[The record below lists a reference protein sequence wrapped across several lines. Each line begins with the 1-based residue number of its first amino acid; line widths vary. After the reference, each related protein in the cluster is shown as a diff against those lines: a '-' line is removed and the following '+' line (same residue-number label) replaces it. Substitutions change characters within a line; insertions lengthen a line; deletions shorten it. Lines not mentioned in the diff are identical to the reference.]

1 MKIISIRTFA
11 LLAACALICARGA
24 AAPVLIGN
32 KTVAAEKLDAATI
45 KSIFLGK
52 KVACLGKKVAWD
64 GAGRITLAVLKGGPV
79 AEEYFKSAVEMT
91 VSAFNNHWRRLAM
104 TGGGTAP
111 KSFEK
116 EEELRKFVAETPG
129 AVGFVDSANA
139 DNSVVVLKP
148 AS

>member
-1 MKIISIRTFA
+1 MKSSFLRRLIA
-11 LLAACALICARGA
+11 LLVLLASASAF
-24 AAPVLIGN
+24 AAPTLIGN
-32 KTVAAEKLDAATI
+32 KNVASEKLDAVSV
-45 KSIFLGK
+45 KSVF
-52 KVACLGKKVAWD
+52 LGKKVAWD

-79 AEEYFKSAVEMT
+79 AEDFLKGAVEMS

-129 AVGFVDSANA
+129 AIGFIDSANVDA
-139 DNSVVVLKP
+139 SVSVLTVAP
-148 AS
+148 